1 MIVRIVEIVGYIP
14 PPDALSPRERVRIAG
29 DKFCPKP
36 VRNLRRVGQQR
47 VDLINFNSERGEDG
61 GVWVNLEAWMFG
73 CHGEKY
79 YLCGRKSIQNSH
91 LLLKFIF
98 NGNKN

>member
-14 PPDALSPRERVRIAG
+14 PPGALSPRGRVRIAG

-36 VRNLRRVGQQR
+36 VRNLRRFGQQR
-47 VDLINFNSERGEDG
+47 VYLINFNSGRGRDG
-61 GVWVNLEAWMFG
+61 GVWANLWVWMFG
-73 CHGEKY
+73 RHGEKY

>member
-1 MIVRIVEIVGYIP
+1 M
-14 PPDALSPRERVRIAG
+14 
-29 DKFCPKP
+29 
-36 VRNLRRVGQQR
+36 
-47 VDLINFNSERGEDG
+47 GEDG
-61 GVWVNLEAWMFG
+61 GVWANLEAWMFG
-73 CHGEKY
+73 RHGEKY

>member
-14 PPDALSPRERVRIAG
+14 PPGALSPRGRVRIAG

-47 VDLINFNSERGEDG
+47 GRFN
-61 GVWVNLEAWMFG
+61 
-73 CHGEKY
+73 
-79 YLCGRKSIQNSH
+79 
-91 LLLKFIF
+91 KF
-98 NGNKN
+98 